1 MSEAQTNIIPLG
13 NATAGNARKA
23 QMVEHFAR
31 KLDAILATSATEFSA
46 AFVIFGHQ
54 GDSVSHVVSW
64 DVADS
69 TKIPTRMVM
78 AEASALIADKAT
90 KMRAGEPT

>member
-1 MSEAQTNIIPLG
+1 MSEPQTNVIPLG

-46 AFVIFGHQ
+46 AFVIYGHQ

-64 DVADS
+64 DVADEI
-69 TKIPTRMVM
+69 KIPTRMIVDD
-78 AEASALIADKAT
+78 ASALLADKAA